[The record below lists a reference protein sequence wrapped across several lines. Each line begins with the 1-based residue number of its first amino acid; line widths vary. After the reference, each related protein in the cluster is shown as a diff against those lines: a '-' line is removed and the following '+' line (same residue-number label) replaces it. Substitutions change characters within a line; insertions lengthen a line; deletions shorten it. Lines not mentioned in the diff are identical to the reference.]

1 MPAYACLC
9 SGRRSTAVYGAAGA
23 RCTVPTTTAIAGS
36 IARQVSTL
44 AQVVIM
50 QARLDTLL
58 WYDRPQG

>member
-1 MPAYACLC
+1 M
-9 SGRRSTAVYGAAGA
+9 
-23 RCTVPTTTAIAGS
+23 PTTTAIAGS